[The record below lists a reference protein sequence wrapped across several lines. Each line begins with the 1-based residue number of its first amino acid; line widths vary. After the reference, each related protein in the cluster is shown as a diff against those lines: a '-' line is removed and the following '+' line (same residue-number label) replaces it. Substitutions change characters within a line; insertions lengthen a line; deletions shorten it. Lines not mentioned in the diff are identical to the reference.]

1 MDSKSYAIGILFLTA
16 VVLFVGQFMPVQPAI
31 AAEAIRERDYSVVTT
46 RSTAGGDSLYVADN
60 RTGVVAVFT
69 WDAGRRGVMIRDA
82 RLISDAFN
90 P

>member
-16 VVLFVGQFMPVQPAI
+16 VVLFVAQFMPVQPAV
-31 AAEAIRERDYSVVTT
+31 AAEAVRERDYSVVTT

-69 WDAGRRGVMIRDA
+69 WDPGRRGVQIRDA

>member
-16 VVLFVGQFMPVQPAI
+16 IVLLVAQFLPVQSAL
-31 AAEAIRERDYSVVTT
+31 ADTAVRERDYSAITT
-46 RSTAGGDSLYVADN
+46 KSTAGGESLYVADN
-60 RTGVVAVFT
+60 RTGVIAVFT
-69 WDAGRRGVMIRDA
+69 WDAGRRGVMVRDA

>member
-16 VVLFVGQFMPVQPAI
+16 IVLLVAQFLPVQSAL
-31 AAEAIRERDYSVVTT
+31 ADTAVRERDYSAITT
-46 RSTAGGDSLYVADN
+46 KSTAGGEALYVADN
-60 RTGVVAVFT
+60 RTGVIVFT
-69 WDAGRRGVMIRDA
+69 WDAGRRGVMVRDA

>member
-16 VVLFVGQFMPVQPAI
+16 LVLLVAQFLPVQPAV

-60 RTGVVAVFT
+60 RTGVIAVFT
-69 WDAGRRGVMIRDA
+69 WDAGRRGVQIRDA
-82 RLISDAFN
+82 RLIGDAFN